1 MISNRPKIK
10 VPFQSIDIV
19 FECISITLIVLMWLY
34 LLTEYPNLPDTV
46 ASHFNANGEPND
58 YGSKTFILI
67 LPAVATLMYLV
78 FFNVNRYPHLHNYFI
93 NITEENALKNYRFST
108 RIVRIA
114 GMLTL
119 ILLAYITFQ
128 IVNGAK
134 QETFSLGNWFLP
146 VVIGTSVLLPIFVI
160 IYFRMINKT

>member
-10 VPFQSIDIV
+10 VPYQSIDIV
-19 FECISITLIVLMWLY
+19 IECISITLIVLMWLY
-34 LLTEYPNLPDTV
+34 LLTEYLSLPDIV
-46 ASHFNANGEPND
+46 ASHFDAKGEHTD

-78 FFNVNRYPHLHNYFI
+78 FSIVNRYPHLHNYFI
-93 NITEENALKNYRFST
+93 NITEENAFKNYRFST
-108 RIVRIA
+108 RMVRIV
-114 GMLTL
+114 GMLTI

-134 QETFSLGNWFLP
+134 KETFTLGNWFLP
-146 VVIGTSVLLPIFVI
+146 VVIGTSVLLPIFII